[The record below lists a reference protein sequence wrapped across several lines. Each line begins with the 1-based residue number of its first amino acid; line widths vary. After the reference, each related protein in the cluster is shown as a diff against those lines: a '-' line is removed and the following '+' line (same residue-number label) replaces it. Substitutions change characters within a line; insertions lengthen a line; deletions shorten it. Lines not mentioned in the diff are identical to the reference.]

1 MPSKKDDVEIQV
13 AEAVE
18 GLQGEPNHLL
28 RLSSG
33 VVLRGKQAPP
43 LALIKVMSAFLP
55 PKIPTYFNATMGR
68 EMENPDDPAYKTE
81 LQTYQTNLTN
91 AMSNA
96 LILLGTELAEVPKKF
111 PRPED
116 DAWLEEYT
124 EISIGQG
131 KPENKSW
138 RYLTWVTF
146 KAVLTNEDMDMIQK
160 EVGRLSGV
168 PESAVKSAEEFPG
181 RDEKSR
187 KP

>member
-1 MPSKKDDVEIQV
+1 MPKEKDIDTKV

-18 GLQGEPNHLL
+18 GLSEESNHLL

-43 LALIKVMSAFLP
+43 LALIKVMSAFSP
-55 PKIPTYFNATMGR
+55 PKIPTYFNTTMGR
-68 EMENPDDPAYKTE
+68 EIENPDDPQYKTDY
-81 LQTYQTNLTN
+81 QTYQTNLTN

-96 LILLGTELAEVPKKF
+96 LILLGTELADVPKKF

-116 DAWLEEYT
+116 DAWLEEWN
-124 EISIGQG
+124 EIAIGEG
-131 KPENKSW
+131 KPDNKSW

-146 KAVLTNEDMDMIQK
+146 KAVLTNDDMDLIQK

-181 RDEKSR
+181 GDKKDR
-187 KP
+187 

>member
-1 MPSKKDDVEIQV
+1 MPSKKDDVDTKV

-18 GLQGEPNHLL
+18 GLGLESNHLL

-43 LALIKVMSAFLP
+43 LALIKVMSAFTP
-55 PKIPTYFNATMGR
+55 PKIPTYFNTTMGR
-68 EMENPDDPAYKTE
+68 EIENPDDPTYKTDY
-81 LQTYQTNLTN
+81 QAYQTSLTN

-116 DAWLEEYT
+116 DTWLEEWN
-124 EISIGQG
+124 EIAIGEG
-131 KPENKSW
+131 KPDNKSW

-146 KAVLTNEDMDMIQK
+146 KAVLTNDDMDMIQK

-181 RDEKSR
+181 GDKADR
-187 KP
+187 